1 MTYKLICG
9 RFELIELLS
18 LGLLLRSD
26 SCLSLLLTSAVL
38 KSSLLLLDSLKS
50 DFLLHSLLIV
60 PSKALVEGR
69 PSRTLLPRHAA
80 LVLSNCLL

>member
-60 PSKALVEGR
+60 PCKTLVEGR
-69 PSRTLLPRHAA
+69 SSRTLLPRHSA
-80 LVLSNCLL
+80 LVLSDCLL